1 MHSKLFTA
9 CTVVVLGFLI
19 VTNPVVADAAK
30 LVTSKQIK
38 NNTIK
43 SKDIK
48 DKTIEGVDVRDDGL
62 TGADI
67 AEATLVL
74 PAGPTVV
81 KGSTD
86 SANHSLTGGLDT
98 IASVTFVAPSAGV
111 VRVTGSASFDSS
123 AAANEYLQS
132 YLYQDGTEIQFNWW
146 DGGDNDGTYDQRQV
160 IDGVAPVAAGGHTWT
175 LRVDD
180 SQAPGTGYTTAQ
192 VIVEFFPTS

>member
-111 VRVTGSASFDSS
+111 VRVTGKRVLRLVGCCQRVPP
-123 AAANEYLQS
+123 ELP
-132 YLYQDGTEIQFNWW
+132 LPGRH
-146 DGGDNDGTYDQRQV
+146 GDPVQLVGRRGQRR
-160 IDGVAPVAAGGHTWT
+160 H
-175 LRVDD
+175 LRP
-180 SQAPGTGYTTAQ
+180 APGHRRCRASGRRRTHLDAQ
-192 VIVEFFPTS
+192 GR